1 MRFAIAAV
9 CLGLLTSGCSVALD
23 DGIYAAPGK
32 FDFLDCPSIANR
44 AKTASA
50 RETELTELMS
60 RSREGAGGPVV
71 NALVY
76 QEELNTV
83 RAEIE
88 GLRKT
93 ADDKRCAPVI
103 TPETHALEPVH

>member
-9 CLGLLTSGCSVALD
+9 CLGILTSGCSISLED
-23 DGIYAAPGK
+23 SIYGAPGK
-32 FDFLDCPSIANR
+32 FDLLDCPSLANR
-44 AKTASA
+44 AKATAA

-60 RSREGAGGPVV
+60 RATETTSGPVV

-76 QEELNTV
+76 QDELNTV
-83 RAEIE
+83 RAELE
-88 GLRKT
+88 ALRKT

-103 TPETHALEPVH
+103 TPETHTLEPVH